1 MNSPTAVTT
10 STAVTWWS
18 STSSTRC
25 AGRAGAVHG
34 GLVASLAD
42 RAGAYAAVRAG
53 QRPVVTSSVALSY
66 LSGAT
71 AGPLRAEAT
80 VLRSGRQ
87 QGVVEVRLHDGGRHD
102 ALVATALLTVSY
114 LPGEVPGPLPASG
127 PRPSGSPSRA
137 RPGRSDCPP
146 EGRAWPTQR
155 DRRSASSVPEECRSD
170 RSWCSTPSIPDED
183 PRRDDGAARHRPRE
197 VSTRPVGS
205 PIA

>member
-1 MNSPTAVTT
+1 MSMGCPLLDELPHRSYDVD
-10 STAVTWWS
+10 
-18 STSSTRC
+18 
-25 AGRAGAVHG
+25 GRHVVELDIVDSMRGPSGAVHG

-53 QRPVVTSSVALSY
+53 QRSVVTSSVALSY

-114 LPGEVPGPLPASG
+114 LPGEVPGPLPG
-127 PRPSGSPSRA
+127 
-137 RPGRSDCPP
+137 
-146 EGRAWPTQR
+146 
-155 DRRSASSVPEECRSD
+155 
-170 RSWCSTPSIPDED
+170 
-183 PRRDDGAARHRPRE
+183 
-197 VSTRPVGS
+197 
-205 PIA
+205 